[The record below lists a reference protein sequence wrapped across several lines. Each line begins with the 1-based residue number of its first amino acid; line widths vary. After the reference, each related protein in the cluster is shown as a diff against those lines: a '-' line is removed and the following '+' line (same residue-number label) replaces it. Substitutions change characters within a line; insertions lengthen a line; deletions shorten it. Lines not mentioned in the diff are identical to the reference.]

1 MSSGRDKKLE
11 KSIDIVVAD
20 ANVSFD
26 GQIPKDL
33 SNVQYQI
40 KSMRSDHSLA
50 SQELSDYTTFTKRSG
65 EMKTELKKDA
75 AKAHELEILEVRF
88 SNMLETTRAKR
99 DDLFKQL
106 EEVENNIKVAEIGQS
121 DNAVEIEELI
131 SRIGIRVKA

>member
-1 MSSGRDKKLE
+1 
-11 KSIDIVVAD
+11 
-20 ANVSFD
+20 
-26 GQIPKDL
+26 
-33 SNVQYQI
+33 
-40 KSMRSDHSLA
+40 
-50 SQELSDYTTFTKRSG
+50 
-65 EMKTELKKDA
+65 MKTELKKDA

-99 DDLFKQL
+99 DDLLKQL